1 MSFKN
6 HPILLLS
13 IALLLFCAS
22 PATCIDIEVG
32 LITSPQQI
40 KLGSNQKATLINTL
54 TKKEISKTNKNETLI
69 IKNID
74 GLISISLN
82 KADNKLGS
90 FTGPITFIPENKT
103 SLVHYNNKW
112 YRGGFVIL
120 TNKDKSNIT
129 IVNKVDLEDY
139 LLSVVPS
146 EIPNKWD
153 SEALKAQA
161 VAARSYSIGY
171 LNRRRSKG
179 YDLESTVEDQVY
191 LGTSAEKKTTSDAVK
206 ETSGLILL
214 DKNNKPFIA
223 LYHSSAGGYTDSI
236 ENIWDKEPSEH
247 LKPQPDYD
255 DNSPHF
261 KWERTHSL
269 AEISKLLS
277 SLDLGTVEKIKPLSR
292 SFSERIMW
300 IEVTGTKN
308 KVKMRGDEFRRSLK
322 LPSSKF
328 NLKIEDD
335 QVKFAGRGY
344 GHGLG
349 LSQWGS
355 KALAEQGFTYKD
367 ILAHYYPGTKL
378 VKWESKTNIVEYK
391 E

>member
-6 HPILLLS
+6 HLILFLS
-13 IALLLFCAS
+13 VALLLFFAS
-22 PATCIDIEVG
+22 PATCIDIEIG

-40 KLGSNQKATLINTL
+40 KLGSNQKAALINTL
-54 TKKEISKTNKNETLI
+54 TKKEIGKTNKNEPLFV
-69 IKNID
+69 KNNG
-74 GLISISLN
+74 GLISVSLN
-82 KADNKLGS
+82 KAENKLGA
-90 FTGPITFIPENKT
+90 FTGPIAFIPENKIG
-103 SLVHYNNKW
+103 LVHYNNKW
-112 YRGGFVIL
+112 YRGGFIIL

-161 VAARSYSIGY
+161 VAARSYSVGY

-191 LGTSAEKKTTSDAVK
+191 SGTSAEKKQTSDAVK

-214 DKNNKPFIA
+214 DKDNKPFIA

-236 ENIWDKEPSEH
+236 ENVWDKEPSEH
-247 LKPQPDYD
+247 IKPKPDYD
-255 DNSPHF
+255 DNSPYF
-261 KWERTHSL
+261 KWERTYSL

-292 SFSERIMW
+292 SFSERIIW
-300 IEVTGTKN
+300 IEVTGTKD
-308 KVKMRGDEFRRSLK
+308 KVTMRGDEFRRSLK

-328 NLKIEDD
+328 NLKFEDN

-355 KALAEQGFTYKD
+355 KALAEKGFTYKD